1 MARILVVEDDLITRQ
16 MLGIMVDALGH
27 IPVFSPDGLHAL
39 ETLAVDP
46 DIQMVIT
53 DVVMPRMDGKQLIRT
68 LRDSDRYRS
77 LPIIVTSG
85 IVGPKDIAELLRTGA
100 SRFQPKPID
109 IAVLEENIDSVL
121 NGGEADGFSGHAGLR
136 TDGINE

>member
-27 IPVFSPDGLHAL
+27 VPVFSPDGQHAM
-39 ETLAVDP
+39 ETLSVDP

-53 DVVMPRMDGKQLIRT
+53 DVVMPRMDGKQLIRA
-68 LRDSDRYRS
+68 LRKSPLYGA

-85 IVGPKDIAELLRTGA
+85 IVGPKDIAE
-100 SRFQPKPID
+100 D
-109 IAVLEENIDSVL
+109 
-121 NGGEADGFSGHAGLR
+121 
-136 TDGINE
+136 